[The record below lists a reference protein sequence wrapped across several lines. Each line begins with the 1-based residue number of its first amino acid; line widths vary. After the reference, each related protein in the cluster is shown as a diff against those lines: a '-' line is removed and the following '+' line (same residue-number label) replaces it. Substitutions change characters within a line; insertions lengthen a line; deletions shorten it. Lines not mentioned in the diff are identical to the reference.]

1 MVGGVVTNLGEV
13 SGVSAPCDV
22 TGGAIHFY
30 FFWKVAPSKKQV
42 KGGNLCHKTDCFCL
56 KCVLSLS
63 PSHCLCLS
71 FFLSLCLSL
80 CQKHKT
86 TLKPSP
92 TRSRKRPTT
101 PETNSRVGN
110 FLIFI
115 VVSSWVIVYP
125 KIRLSLHIVFC
136 CVHAGIERQLES
148 NTDERAS
155 ADLRIRKSQ
164 VRKFFSGPFW
174 LFLRVATSSSK
185 RSCYVIKV
193 VA

>member
-1 MVGGVVTNLGEV
+1 MSQVGLFTSISSGRWRHQKNKWRGEIC
-13 SGVSAPCDV
+13 A
-22 TGGAIHFY
+22 T
-30 FFWKVAPSKKQV
+30 KQIAFAQ
-42 KGGNLCHKTDCFCL
+42 NLCFLSRPLT
-56 KCVLSLS
+56 VSVSLS
-63 PSHCLCLS
+63 S
-71 FFLSLCLSL
+71 SLCVSF

-164 VRKFFSGPFW
+164 VRKFPLWTFLT
-174 LFLRVATSSSK
+174 LFACCHFL
-185 RSCYVIKV
+185 
-193 VA
+193 